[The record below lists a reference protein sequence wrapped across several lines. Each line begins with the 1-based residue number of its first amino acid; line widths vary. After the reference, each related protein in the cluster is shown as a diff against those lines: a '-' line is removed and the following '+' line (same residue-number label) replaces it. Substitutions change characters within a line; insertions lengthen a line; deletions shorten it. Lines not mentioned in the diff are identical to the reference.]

1 MRRRLLKWLIC
12 PICNGALELFA
23 SKCSSLSI
31 NEVDYDLLRAIAPI
45 TDSDEVDTEIITG
58 ALACAACRVYYPI
71 YNAVPR
77 MLTYATEVARVHQR
91 ENALWIQEQLPG
103 FTLPHCAAPP
113 GEEEVLRNFSIE
125 WTEFDWSG
133 RSYWSTTPA
142 RAVDWM
148 RYSLGTSKHPL
159 QGKLALEVGIGIGAM
174 ADGISRAENCE
185 IVGVDLGYGVDRAR
199 KFFGQN
205 HRLHIVQASVF
216 ALPFRRTTFDVVY
229 SHGVI
234 HHTYSTRTAFSYL
247 TGLTKENG
255 MLYVWVYSH
264 EEETTT
270 GLRRIVMLIERA
282 VRPSLSRLPRSL
294 QIIVLAPTLPAYML
308 YQSLVRRRKMG
319 PESAV
324 KYGWTE
330 ALIAARDRL
339 TPPFA
344 YRHTY
349 EEVAEW
355 FRSESYGDLEF
366 LRDEPLPGGFPDD
379 LVNLRV
385 SVGIRGFSQTKLSQE
400 HAVGGTFQYPEQ
412 IPRPVLN
419 S

>member
-1 MRRRLLKWLIC
+1 M
-12 PICNGALELFA
+12 
-23 SKCSSLSI
+23 S
-31 NEVDYDLLRAIAPI
+31 EVDYELLQAISPI
-45 TDSDEVDTEIITG
+45 NDRDEVETEIITG
-58 ALACAACRVYYPI
+58 ALACSACRVYYPI
-71 YNAVPR
+71 YNGVPR
-77 MLTYATEVARVHQR
+77 MLTYSTEVARVHQA
-91 ENALWIQEQLPG
+91 ENALWLRDQLPDL
-103 FTLPHCAAPP
+103 TLPHCAAPP

-142 RAVDWM
+142 RAVEWM

-174 ADGISRAENCE
+174 ADGVSKAENCE
-185 IVGVDLGYGVDRAR
+185 IIGVDLGYGVDQAR
-199 KFFGQN
+199 KFFGRS

-216 ALPFRRTTFDVVY
+216 ALPFRRTTFDAVY

-234 HHTYSTRTAFSYL
+234 HHTFSTREAFSHL
-247 TGLTKENG
+247 TCLPKENG

-264 EEETTT
+264 EEETTS
-270 GLRRIVMLIERA
+270 GLRRILMTIERA
-282 VRPSLSRLPRSL
+282 IRPGISRLPRNL
-294 QIIVLAPTLPAYML
+294 QIIVLAPTLPVYML
-308 YQSLVRRRKMG
+308 HQSLVRRRKMG
-319 PESAV
+319 PEAAV
-324 KYGWTE
+324 KYGWTQ

-344 YRHTY
+344 HRHSY

-366 LRDEPLPGGFPDD
+366 LRDEPIPGGFPDD

-385 SVGIRGFSQTKLSQE
+385 SVGIRGFSQAKR
-400 HAVGGTFQYPEQ
+400 YPEHTLRASFHYPDQ
-412 IPRPVLN
+412 SPRPVLN
-419 S
+419 